1 MKKINRNGINKI
13 LFFYFILIFTGCNK
27 SVNSFSI
34 EVDPLVN
41 QMFNKYVDAWSNQE
55 YERITNEVYD
65 VPFSLYLQDSTKVF
79 NTKNEIE
86 IFLKSTFSELE
97 KNNYGYSIRNKL
109 EHYKEDNNLV
119 LIEMNFTRFH
129 KDSSIM
135 GDTERT
141 ASYILR
147 KTGKTYKISGMI
159 PHTDVSN

>member
-1 MKKINRNGINKI
+1 MKKINRNAMNKI

-97 KNNYGYSIRNKL
+97 KNNYGYSIRNKW

-147 KTGKTYKISGMI
+147 KTGKTHKISGMI

>member
-1 MKKINRNGINKI
+1 MKKINRNAMNKI

-41 QMFNKYVDAWSNQE
+41 QMFNKYLDAWSNQE

>member
-1 MKKINRNGINKI
+1 MKKINRNAMNKI

-41 QMFNKYVDAWSNQE
+41 QMFNKYLDAWSNQE

-97 KNNYGYSIRNKL
+97 KNNYGYSIRNKW

>member
-1 MKKINRNGINKI
+1 MKKINRNAMNKI

-147 KTGKTYKISGMI
+147 KNGKTHKISGMI

>member
-1 MKKINRNGINKI
+1 MKKINRNAMNKI

>member
-1 MKKINRNGINKI
+1 MKKINRNAMNKI

-109 EHYKEDNNLV
+109 EHDKEDNNLV

>member
-1 MKKINRNGINKI
+1 MKKINRNAMNKI

-97 KNNYGYSIRNKL
+97 KNNYGYSIRNKW

-147 KTGKTYKISGMI
+147 KNGKTHKISGMI